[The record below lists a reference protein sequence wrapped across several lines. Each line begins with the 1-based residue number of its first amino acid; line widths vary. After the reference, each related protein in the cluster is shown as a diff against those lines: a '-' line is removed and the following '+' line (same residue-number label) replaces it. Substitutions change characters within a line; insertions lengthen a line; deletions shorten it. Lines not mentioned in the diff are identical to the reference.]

1 MSELAEIFRDLPE
14 PVQQGIRDLG
24 WTEPMPVQTKVL
36 PLMRAGRDL
45 IVKANTGSGKTGAFG
60 IPLITELDPD
70 LAECQALV
78 MAPTRELANQV
89 CGEMEALGQHKGIRC
104 VPIYGGVGY
113 AQQIE
118 GIEAG
123 AHVIVGTPGRLLDH
137 IGSGRLNF
145 DHVRTL
151 VVDEADEL
159 LSLGFWPDMREINS
173 HLPKSRQSCLF
184 SATIPEK
191 VRSLSRVFLNDP
203 EFVSMSE
210 GQESPQA
217 IEHFFVVTTAQE
229 KDATLARII
238 EDEDPDSAII
248 FCNTKDDVRFVTS
261 YLQRRGFD
269 ADQISGDLSQAA
281 REVAMRRIKDG
292 SLRFLVATD
301 VAARGID
308 ISDLSHVIA
317 YSAPQSPEV
326 YVHRTGRT
334 GRAGKAG
341 IAISLVSGLDIGN
354 FRFLQQVNK
363 NIEIT
368 ERKLPTEESI
378 LEKLRKRLSVKV
390 EQEVRS
396 MPERDRK
403 AMLERFIPI
412 VEGLMRSP
420 EGMRDLAAICSFYM
434 QEHKPETSV
443 PAGDAPESESESES
457 SAPKPERSAQRSRS
471 RGKGGGGGG
480 GRRGGGGGRRSR

>member
-1 MSELAEIFRDLPE
+1 MSELAEIFKDLPE
-14 PVQQGIRDLG
+14 SVQLGIQDLG
-24 WTEPMPVQTKVL
+24 WTEPMPVQAEVL
-36 PLMRAGRDL
+36 PLMRSGIDL
-45 IVKANTGSGKTGAFG
+45 IVKAITGSGKTGAFG

-78 MAPTRELANQV
+78 MAPTRELAIQV
-89 CGEMEALGQHKGIRC
+89 CGELEALGQHKGIRC

-113 AQQIE
+113 QDQID

-137 IGSGRLNF
+137 IGSGRLNL
-145 DHVRTL
+145 DHVQTL

-191 VRSLSRVFLNDP
+191 VLSLSRVFLKDP
-203 EFVSMSE
+203 KFVSMSE
-210 GQESPQA
+210 GQETPQS
-217 IEHFFVVTTAQE
+217 IEHFFMVTTAQE
-229 KDATLARII
+229 KDATLARIL
-238 EDEDPDSAII
+238 EDEDPESAII

-269 ADQISGDLSQAA
+269 ADQISGDLSQSA
-281 REVAMRRIKDG
+281 REIAMRRIKDG
-292 SLRFLVATD
+292 NLRFLVATD

-308 ISDLSHVIA
+308 ISDLTHVIS

-326 YVHRTGRT
+326 YIHRTGRT

-341 IAISLVSGLDIGN
+341 VAISLVSGLDIGN
-354 FRFLQQVNK
+354 FRYLQQVNK
-363 NIEIT
+363 IEII
-368 ERKLPTEESI
+368 ERPIPTEESM

-396 MPERDRK
+396 MAERDQK
-403 AMLERFIPI
+403 AMMERFIPI
-412 VEGLMRSP
+412 VEGLMRSS
-420 EGMRDLAAICSFYM
+420 EGMRDIAAICSFYM
-434 QEHKPETSV
+434 QEHKPETTV
-443 PAGDAPESESESES
+443 PDESAPEAAAEASD
-457 SAPKPERSAQRSRS
+457 AKRPSRS
-471 RGKGGGGGG
+471 PRRGRPRGKGGGGN
-480 GRRGGGGGRRSR
+480 RRGGGGGRRPR

>member
-14 PVQQGIRDLG
+14 SVQRGIQDLG
-24 WTEPMPVQTKVL
+24 WTDPMPVQAKVL
-36 PLMRAGRDL
+36 PLMRSGRDL
-45 IVKANTGSGKTGAFG
+45 IVKAITGSGKTGAFG

-78 MAPTRELANQV
+78 MAPTRELAIQV

-113 AQQIE
+113 AQQID

-137 IGSGRLNF
+137 IGSGRLNL
-145 DHVRTL
+145 DHVQTL

-191 VRSLSRVFLNDP
+191 VLSLSRVFLKDP

-210 GQESPQA
+210 GQQSPQA
-217 IEHFFVVTTAQE
+217 IQHFFVVTTAQE
-229 KDATLARII
+229 KEATLTRII
-238 EDEDPDSAII
+238 EDEDPESAII

-292 SLRFLVATD
+292 NLRFLVATD

-341 IAISLVSGLDIGN
+341 VAISLVSGLDIGN
-354 FRFLQQVNK
+354 FRYLQQVNK
-363 NIEIT
+363 IEIL
-368 ERKLPTEESI
+368 EREIPTEESI
-378 LEKLRKRLSVKV
+378 LEKQRKRLSVKV

-403 AMLERFIPI
+403 TMMERFIPI

-420 EGMRDLAAICSFYM
+420 EGMRDIAAICAFYM
-434 QEHKPETSV
+434 QEHKPETTVSTDST
-443 PAGDAPESESESES
+443 PEPDPES
-457 SAPKPERSAQRSRS
+457 PKPERSARRSRS
-471 RGKGGGGGG
+471 RSKGGGN
-480 GRRGGGGGRRSR
+480 RRGGGGGGRRSR

>member
-1 MSELAEIFRDLPE
+1 
-14 PVQQGIRDLG
+14 
-24 WTEPMPVQTKVL
+24 
-36 PLMRAGRDL
+36 
-45 IVKANTGSGKTGAFG
+45 
-60 IPLITELDPD
+60 
-70 LAECQALV
+70 
-78 MAPTRELANQV
+78 
-89 CGEMEALGQHKGIRC
+89 
-104 VPIYGGVGY
+104 
-113 AQQIE
+113 
-118 GIEAG
+118 
-123 AHVIVGTPGRLLDH
+123 
-137 IGSGRLNF
+137 
-145 DHVRTL
+145 

-229 KDATLARII
+229 KDATLARIL
-238 EDEDPDSAII
+238 EDEDPESAIV

-281 REVAMRRIKDG
+281 REIAMRRIKDG
-292 SLRFLVATD
+292 NLRFLIATD

-308 ISDLSHVIA
+308 ISDLSHVIS
-317 YSAPQSPEV
+317 YSSPQSPEV

-354 FRFLQQVNK
+354 FRYLQQVNK
-363 NIEIT
+363 IQIIERDI
-368 ERKLPTEESI
+368 PTEESM
-378 LEKLRKRLSVKV
+378 LEKQRKRLSVKV

-403 AMLERFIPI
+403 AMMERFIPI

-420 EGMRDLAAICSFYM
+420 EGMCDIAAICAFYM
-434 QEHKPETSV
+434 QEHKPETTV
-443 PAGDAPESESESES
+443 PADGGPGNDGPESPT
-457 SAPKPERSAQRSRS
+457 AERSARRGRSRDN
-471 RGKGGGGGG
+471 RGGNRRG
-480 GRRGGGGGRRSR
+480 GRRPR

>member
-1 MSELAEIFRDLPE
+1 MSELADIFRELPE
-14 PVQQGIRDLG
+14 TVQRGIKDLG
-24 WTEPMPVQTKVL
+24 WTEPMPVQAKVM
-36 PLMRAGRDL
+36 PLMRAGSDL
-45 IVKANTGSGKTGAFG
+45 IVKAITGSGKTGAFG

-70 LAECQALV
+70 LPECQALV
-78 MAPTRELANQV
+78 MAPTRELAIQV
-89 CGEMEALGQHKGIRC
+89 CGEMEALGKHKGIRC

-113 AQQIE
+113 ATQIE

-123 AHVIVGTPGRLLDH
+123 AHVIVGTPGRMLDH
-137 IGSGRLNF
+137 IGSGRLNL

-191 VRSLSRVFLNDP
+191 VLSLSRVFLKDP

-210 GQESPQA
+210 GQESPQS

-229 KDATLARII
+229 KDATLVRIL
-238 EDEDPDSAII
+238 EDEDPESAIV

-281 REVAMRRIKDG
+281 REIAMRRIKDG
-292 SLRFLVATD
+292 KLRFLVATD

-308 ISDLSHVIA
+308 ISDLSHVIS
-317 YSAPQSPEV
+317 YSSPQSPEV

-354 FRFLQQVNK
+354 FRYLQQVNK
-363 NIEIT
+363 IQILEREIPS
-368 ERKLPTEESI
+368 EASM
-378 LEKLRKRLSVKV
+378 LEKLRSRLSVKV
-390 EQEVRS
+390 EQEVRL

-403 AMLERFIPI
+403 AMMERFIPI

-420 EGMRDLAAICSFYM
+420 EGMHDLAAICAFYM
-434 QEHKPETSV
+434 QEHKPETTV
-443 PAGDAPESESESES
+443 PADGSSSNDGPAPESPKSERG
-457 SAPKPERSAQRSRS
+457 ARRGRSRDN
-471 RGKGGGGGG
+471 RRG
-480 GRRGGGGGRRSR
+480 GRRKR